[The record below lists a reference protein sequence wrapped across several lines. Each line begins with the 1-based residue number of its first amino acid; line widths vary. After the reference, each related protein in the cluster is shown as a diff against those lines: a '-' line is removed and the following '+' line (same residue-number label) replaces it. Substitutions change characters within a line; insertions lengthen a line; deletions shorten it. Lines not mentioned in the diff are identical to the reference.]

1 MPTFREFMNRLQFL
15 RRRARFD
22 RELHDELH
30 FHLEARAADFEDQGL
45 SKDEALRRA
54 RIEFGSVQL
63 AREDSR
69 EAWLFQWLEHLLM
82 DLRVGARML
91 WRSPVFPSSQFSA
104 SRSAS
109 APTPRSL
116 AGPKASSSAPTRP
129 SLIKSA

>member
-54 RIEFGSVQL
+54 RAEFGSVQL

-69 EAWLFQWLEHLLM
+69 EAWRFQWLEHLVM
-82 DLRVGARML
+82 DARGGLRML
-91 WRSPVFPSSQFSA
+91 WRSPGFSILAILCLTLGIGANAAVFSWAEGVSSV
-104 SRSAS
+104 
-109 APTPRSL
+109 
-116 AGPKASSSAPTRP
+116 PTRR
-129 SLIKSA
+129 SRIKSA